1 MRWGKGA
8 AVAGRIFY
16 GWIIAGTILTVWA
29 ISIGPRQS
37 FSVFLLP
44 FVEEFG
50 SNRSVVSGVFSM
62 HMALYAVGG
71 WGLGILVDRVGPKRI
86 IAWSTTGWALVLVG
100 TGWLTGVWQLYVVYG
115 FLGGIA
121 TGGLAYVANNALIS
135 RWFVRYRGLATGVA
149 QAGVPLGTA
158 IYGSLGQLGIST
170 AGWRNTHIAF
180 GLAVLVFAIP
190 LILLVHR
197 DDPQEMGL
205 LPDGRPPRGCERTA
219 SAVQPARHAGYD
231 GPGFPTGYWAIFGAN
246 ALRGL
251 AMYAILVHQ
260 VAYLV
265 DVGFSRMAAA
275 SYFSTGAFLSIF
287 GGLAA
292 GTISDRIGRPRTY
305 VGLAV
310 LFALGYASLLLTR
323 SPSHVVTL
331 WLYVLATGAANGGV
345 GPVFTAFLT
354 DRLQGPRL
362 GFLLGLQNIGFGIGA
377 TLAPYLAGAAF
388 DLLGSYTLV
397 FLLMAAAIVG
407 SSLIA
412 STTARRL
419 SAPGR

>member
-1 MRWGKGA
+1 
-8 AVAGRIFY
+8 VRIFY

-37 FSVFLLP
+37 FSIFLLP
-44 FVEEFG
+44 FIDEFG
-50 SNRSVVSGVFSM
+50 ASRSVVSGIFSL

-86 IAWSTTGWALVLVG
+86 IAFSTAGWALVLVA
-100 TGWLTGVWQLYVVYG
+100 TGWLESVWQLYVVYG
-115 FLGGIA
+115 FLGGIG

-135 RWFVRYRGLATGVA
+135 RWFVRYRGLATGIA

-158 IYGSLGQLGIST
+158 IYGPLGQLGVTTI
-170 AGWRNTHIAF
+170 GWRHTHLAF
-180 GLAVLVFAIP
+180 GLVILAIAMP

-197 DDPQEMGL
+197 DDPKAMGL
-205 LPDGRPPRGCERTA
+205 RPDGLAPREEASRVSVAPPDRPAGHIGPGLPRG
-219 SAVQPARHAGYD
+219 
-231 GPGFPTGYWAIFGAN
+231 YWVIFGAN
-246 ALRGL
+246 FLRGL

-275 SYFSTGAFLSIF
+275 SYVSTSALISIG

-292 GTISDRIGRPRTY
+292 GAISDRIGRPRTY
-305 VGLAV
+305 VGLAG
-310 LFALGYASLLLTR
+310 LFALGYVSLLLTR
-323 SPSHVVTL
+323 EATHLVTL
-331 WLYVLATGAANGGV
+331 AVFIVAIGVANGGV

-388 DLLGSYTLV
+388 DLLGGYTLV
-397 FLLMAAAIVG
+397 FIVMACSIIG
-407 SSLIA
+407 SSLIVSA
-412 STTARRL
+412 TARRPWAA
-419 SAPGR
+419 SR